1 MSDSPEQ
8 DWDPRS
14 PEVLGNQIAAYDAV
28 RQRCPVAYSDY
39 LNWSVFRHA
48 DVLRVL
54 HDPRTF
60 SSRASHHLSVP
71 NGMDPPEH
79 TIFRK
84 LIEPYFDAP
93 ALARFEPTC
102 REVVRTCLVGLERN
116 APVEF
121 MERLAHPF
129 ALRIQCAFMGWSARR
144 LASLEHWMKRKQQA
158 TLDGD
163 SEALATIV
171 QEFDEQI
178 RAILAWRRQLGTD
191 APDDVTTRLLRER
204 VEGGMLTDEEIVSIL
219 RNWTAGELGTIAAAV
234 GILVEYLATHP
245 ELQAELRERPSL
257 LPPAI
262 DEILR
267 IHSPLI
273 ANRRMT
279 TCPVQLGGR
288 QIGAGERVSVLW
300 ASANRDEAVFG
311 DPDEFRVDRD
321 PTLNLLY
328 GAGIHV
334 CPGAPLARMELL
346 HLIEALLAGTRAI
359 MPVPEQPSRRAAYPA
374 SGFTE
379 TWARLE

>member
-14 PEVLGNQIAAYDAV
+14 PEVLDNQIVAYDAV
-28 RQRCPVAYSDY
+28 RRRCPVAYSDY

-54 HDPRTF
+54 HDPHAF

-84 LIEPYFDAP
+84 LIDPYFNPA

-102 REVVRTCLVGLERN
+102 REVVNTCLAGLEHD
-116 APVEF
+116 APLEF
-121 MERLAHPF
+121 MDRLAHPF

-158 TLDGD
+158 TLAGD
-163 SEALATIV
+163 SAALTTIV
-171 QEFDEQI
+171 QEFDDQI
-178 RAILAWRRQLGTD
+178 RAVLAWRRQLGAD
-191 APDDVTTRLLRER
+191 APDDVTTRLLNER
-204 VEGGMLTDEEIVSIL
+204 VDGGMLTDEEIISIL

-245 ELQAELRERPSL
+245 ALQDELRAQPAL

-279 TCPVQLGGR
+279 TCPVELGGR
-288 QIGAGERVSVLW
+288 RIPAGQRVSVLW

-311 DPDEFRVDRD
+311 DPDEFRIDRD

-334 CPGAPLARMELL
+334 CPGAPLARMELH
-346 HLIEALLAGTRAI
+346 HLMEQLLAGTRAI
-359 MPVPEQPSRRAAYPA
+359 LPVPGQPSRRAAYPA

-379 TWARLE
+379 TWAVLA